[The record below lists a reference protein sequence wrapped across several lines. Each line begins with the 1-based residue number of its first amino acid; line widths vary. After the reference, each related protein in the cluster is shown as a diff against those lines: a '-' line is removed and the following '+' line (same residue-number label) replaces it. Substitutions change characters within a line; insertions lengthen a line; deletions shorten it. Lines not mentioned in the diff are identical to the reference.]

1 MVGSQDYRRFAQEC
15 LQMAQTAESEQVRA
29 ALLHMAQVWLG
40 LAEQRERESDRT
52 EDDHS
57 S

>member
-15 LQMAQTAESEQVRA
+15 LQMAKTADSEQVRA

-40 LAEQRERESDRT
+40 LAEQRERDGGQT
-52 EDDHS
+52 DDDPS
-57 S
+57 G

>member
-15 LQMAQTAESEQVRA
+15 LQMAKTAESEQVRA

-40 LAEQRERESDRT
+40 LAEQRERAG
-52 EDDHS
+52 DDPDDDAPG
-57 S
+57 

>member
-40 LAEQRERESDRT
+40 LAEHRERESDRT

-57 S
+57 G